1 MFRFLIFLTFVM
13 SFCNQAAN
21 EQPQNIVIIL
31 ADDLGWNDTNIFQHS
46 QFIETPN
53 IDALASKGMVFSQS
67 YTNSPLCSPT
77 RASILTGQTPARHG
91 STTPNHHL
99 PLVRLSPSIP
109 ASAPTNKKSIAPQT
123 VTRLDTNLPTLSSI
137 LKANSY
143 HTAHFGKWHLGASP
157 YSPLEHGF
165 DVDIPHFDGP
175 GPVSGFLAPWSFAPN
190 LQPQQSGE
198 HIDIRLAQEAKNW
211 IQSVKDD
218 GPFFLNFW
226 AFSVHAPF
234 QAAPEVVDYFVN
246 KRSPY
251 HSQRSATYA
260 AMIKQFDDAV
270 GILWQALVEA
280 KVEKNTIVIF
290 TSDNGGNMYDV
301 VGTVHATSNFPL
313 RGGKATQYDGGLRVP
328 TAIIW
333 PGLTQPNT
341 LSHTPIQSVDYFPTL
356 LKGMNLSWPS
366 THVVD
371 GRDIR
376 SVLQGEDL
384 QTRAIFSYYPAEP
397 RVPDW
402 LPASAT
408 VTQDGWKLIRT
419 FHYGKIAGHF
429 YQLFNLSS
437 DPSELINMA
446 ETQADKVFELD
457 AILEGHLLDS
467 QAVTPKLNPNY
478 RNGAFDYESIGVA
491 REDYKLPE
499 EKIQI
504 NFQFNLDIEQQ
515 IIKGGDT
522 AKFTYQLS
530 NASNSTSVV
539 YQQFMGPTVDLV
551 KQENTISFVAP
562 NVSQAQ
568 YVALA
573 FIVKDGEQT
582 VRKQVGVRI
591 NPKQVAPSLLI
602 SRITQNITKGSTVT
616 FNIEAI
622 DTNKDFI
629 RMSVTSEDLPA
640 NSMNL
645 PPTMGEFKV
654 QIPFDYSGTSVTLV
668 FTADDLQQR
677 IQQVITFDVL
687 AASTNISE
695 PKTPSGGGGS
705 IHSTLSIFVVCL
717 FLLRRRF
724 RYAICDMRYSTLK
737 NHDLHLPSQINWSLF
752 NILYA

>member
-1 MFRFLIFLTFVM
+1 MFRFVIFLTLMM
-13 SFCNQAAN
+13 SFSNQAAD
-21 EQPQNIVIIL
+21 EQPQNIVFIL

-53 IDALASKGMVFSQS
+53 IDALASKGMVFSQA

-137 LKANSY
+137 LKANNY

-190 LQPQQSGE
+190 LQPQQAGE
-198 HIDIRLAQEAKNW
+198 HIDIRLAQEAKKW

-218 GPFFLNFW
+218 GPFLLNFW

-234 QAAPEVVDYFVN
+234 EANPEVVDYFVN

-251 HSQRSATYA
+251 HSQRNATYA

-270 GILWQALVEA
+270 GILWQALVDA
-280 KVEKNTIVIF
+280 KVESNTIVIF

-333 PGLTQPNT
+333 PGLTQANT
-341 LSHTPIQSVDYFPTL
+341 LSNTPIQSVDYFPTL

-376 SVLQGEDL
+376 SVLQGESME
-384 QTRAIFSYYPAEP
+384 TRAIFSYYPAEP
-397 RVPDW
+397 RVPEW
-402 LPASAT
+402 LPPSAT

-419 FHYGKIAGHF
+419 FHYGKIAGHH
-429 YQLFNLSS
+429 YQLFNLSI
-437 DPSELINMA
+437 DPSELINLA
-446 ETQADKVFELD
+446 ETRADKVSELD
-457 AILEGHLLDS
+457 ALLEIHLLDS
-467 QAVTPKLNPNY
+467 HAVTPIVNPNY
-478 RNGAFDYESIGVA
+478 RNGTFNYDSIGVA
-491 REDYKLPE
+491 REDYQLPE

-504 NFQFNLDIEQQ
+504 NFQFNLEIEQQ
-515 IIKGGDT
+515 VINGGDT
-522 AKFTYQLS
+522 ARFTYQLS

-539 YQQFMGPTVDLV
+539 FQQFMGPTVDLV

-562 NVSQAQ
+562 NVSQAE

-591 NPKQVAPSLLI
+591 NPNQVAPSLSILQK
-602 SRITQNITKGSTVT
+602 TQNITKGSTVT

-622 DTNKDFI
+622 DINKDFI
-629 RMSVTSEDLPA
+629 GMSVTSEDLPA
-640 NSMNL
+640 NSL
-645 PPTMGEFKV
+645 GKPPTMGEFKV
-654 QIPFDYSGTSVTLV
+654 QIPSDYSGTSATLV
-668 FTADDLQQR
+668 FTAQDSQQKVE
-677 IQQVITFDVL
+677 QAITFNVL
-687 AASTNISE
+687 AAPSNVVES
-695 PKTPSGGGGS
+695 KTPAGGGS
-705 IHSTLSIFVVCL
+705 INFSLSFFVLVI
-717 FLLRRRF
+717 FLLRVRL
-724 RYAICDMRYSTLK
+724 RYSTSK
-737 NHDLHLPSQINWSLF
+737 EHAKDLYS
-752 NILYA
+752 